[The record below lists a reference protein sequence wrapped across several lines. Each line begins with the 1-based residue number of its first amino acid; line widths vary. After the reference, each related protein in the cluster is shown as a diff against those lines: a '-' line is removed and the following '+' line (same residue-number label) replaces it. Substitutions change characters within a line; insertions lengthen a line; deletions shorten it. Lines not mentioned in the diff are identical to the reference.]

1 MHYGFAKDRLPSGL
15 GYPLTRAQLDAALS
29 APCIELVGW
38 VAFSR
43 RRGDAVLAAR
53 YWGQDNEAW
62 FAAGTVWLSLYA
74 VPTGERAAV
83 RSLLLAAGLPRL
95 VWWFEG
101 VGCRGASWRASDH
114 RIELAW
120 RCGRLI
126 AQEDRAIGG
135 GAGRFRRHLP

>member
-1 MHYGFAKDRLPSGL
+1 MDYGFAKDRLPSGL
-15 GYPLTRAQLDAALS
+15 CYPLTRAQLDAALS
-29 APCIELVGW
+29 ARRIERVGW

-53 YWGQDNEAW
+53 HWGEDNEAW

-74 VPTGERAAV
+74 VATGDRAAI

-95 VWWFEG
+95 VWWFEE
-101 VGCRGASWRASDH
+101 VGCRGPSWRAVDH
-114 RIELAW
+114 RIEFAW

-126 AQEDRAIGG
+126 AREDRAIWSP
-135 GAGRFRRHLP
+135 ACWY